1 MRLLLREPDTAMMAV
16 TVSAARQT
24 MLASFVR
31 ILKWLSSVISDSMDR
46 FNCSDRYH
54 EVLTINECSS
64 PRVGPRHAQGN
75 LQCVTW
81 PVVSVTRYLDVAG
94 SHLLSRHQQSDRAMW
109 KGTLASSDGRAGR
122 AATGRGR

>member
-81 PVVSVTRYLDVAG
+81 PVVSVTRYHNDAG
-94 SHLLSRHQQSDRAMW
+94 SDLLLRHQQSDRAMW
-109 KGTLASSDGRAGR
+109 KKTKTKTEERTR
-122 AATGRGR
+122 HAAT